1 MGRCTLE
8 PCRSGRARCWGT
20 EVRLGSYGLSLV
32 LSAGLIGGCDPGEPG
47 GPGYPTLVFEVEFD
61 SGTHGFSAGFADY
74 SEADADSYDLTSDH
88 RTLPAPLGARSGLF
102 IAGTNHSDDLFMF
115 FKGSVTG
122 LAPGVRYQAAI
133 SLEIATDVPSGCVG
147 IGGAPGE
154 SVAVKGGAAEVEPMP
169 VLDGPTL
176 RMNIDVGV
184 QSNSGTRAVV
194 LGDIANSRR
203 CGEPSRWEVKPLGSQ
218 AVPEPVTATPSGR
231 SWILFG
237 TDSGFEGRTRIYFT
251 RVTVSFTP
259 I

>member
-1 MGRCTLE
+1 M
-8 PCRSGRARCWGT
+8 
-20 EVRLGSYGLSLV
+20 RLLLPGLSV
-32 LSAGLIGGCDPGEPG
+32 ALSAVLFGGCDAGEPS
-47 GPGYPTLVFEVEFD
+47 GPADARLVFELDFD

-74 SEADADSYDLTSDH
+74 PQADADSYDLISDH
-88 RTLPAPLGARSGLF
+88 RAIPAPLGARSGLF
-102 IAGTNHSDDLFMF
+102 IAGTNYSDDLFMF

-122 LAPGVRYQAAI
+122 LAPGVRYQAAV

-154 SVAVKGGAAEVEPMP
+154 GVVVKGGVAEVEPMP
-169 VLDGPTL
+169 VLDGRML

-194 LGDIANSRR
+194 LGDIANSRT
-203 CGEPSRWEVKPLGSQ
+203 CEEPSRWEVKTLNSQ
-218 AVPEPVTATPSGR
+218 VVPEPVTASPDGQG
-231 SWILFG
+231 WILFG

>member
-1 MGRCTLE
+1 MR
-8 PCRSGRARCWGT
+8 
-20 EVRLGSYGLSLV
+20 RLLSGLSLA
-32 LSAGLIGGCDPGEPG
+32 LAPALNGGCDAGDLG
-47 GPGYPTLVFEVEFD
+47 GPADPTLVFELDFG

-74 SEADADSYDLTSDH
+74 PQADADSYDLTSGH
-88 RTLPAPLGARSGLF
+88 RAIPAPLGARAGLF

-133 SLEIATDVPSGCVG
+133 SLEIATEVPSGCVG

-154 SVAVKGGAAEVEPMP
+154 SVVVKGGAAEVEPMP
-169 VLDGPTL
+169 VLDVPML

-194 LGDIANSRR
+194 LGDIANSRT
-203 CGEPSRWEVKPLGSQ
+203 CEEPSRWELKPLGSQ
-218 AVPEPVTATPSGR
+218 VVPEPVTASPDGR
-231 SWILFG
+231 VWILFG

-251 RVTVSFTP
+251 GATVRLTP